1 MNRKKAILQAATT
14 LFSKNGF
21 KETST
26 ADLAKMIG
34 VAEGTIFYHF
44 KNKNKLFL
52 AVLEQTR
59 NLILEEFYA
68 YLGTHRF
75 DNGLDK
81 IEHAVAFHLYLAGKL
96 ENQFLLLHRYY
107 PYQMAEVIPECR
119 NHLEAIYDCLV
130 DIYEGAIDAG
140 QKDGSIKEMPSRK
153 TALIIFSMVDGI
165 VRFKTYNLYN
175 ANALFNELVSACE
188 GILNMEKQNQKGTQ
202 NVN

>member
-1 MNRKKAILQAATT
+1 MNRKKAILDAATV
-14 LFSKNGF
+14 LFSQNGF

-44 KNKNKLFL
+44 KNKNTLFL
-52 AVLEQTR
+52 AVLKRTR
-59 NLILEEFYA
+59 ELILEEFDSYMS
-68 YLGTHRF
+68 THRF
-75 DNGLDK
+75 DNGLDR
-81 IEHAVAFHLYLAGKL
+81 IEHAVAFHLYLAGKM
-96 ENQFLLLHRYY
+96 ENEFLLLHRYY

-130 DIYEGAIDAG
+130 DIYEGAIESG
-140 QKDGSIKEMPSRK
+140 QKDGSIKAMPSRK

-188 GILNMEKQNQKGTQ
+188 GILNMEKTK
-202 NVN
+202 